1 MNALVTGGGGFIG
14 RWVVGKLLSM
24 GYQVTVLD
32 NFSSGSSKNLHEFRY
47 NPALNIVCGD
57 LLSDKALRRALSIK
71 PDIVFHLAA
80 RINVQHSIDNPRD
93 TFNTDV
99 LGTFRLLEAVRFM
112 RPHFVMVSTC
122 MVFAPMD
129 ENVGVST
136 GAAGAGLGTTA
147 GAGAGAGAST
157 GYGTSASAGT
167 GAGAGA
173 SASAGTGAGAGAAYA
188 VAANLE
194 YGINEMHPVKPASP
208 YAGAKLAAEH
218 LAESYA
224 RTYGLPV
231 TILRPF
237 NTYGPFQRV
246 DGEGGVIA
254 IFLDRVMHHQ
264 DLLVYGDGLQTR
276 DFLYVEDCAD
286 FIVRAGL
293 MRPGVRIEATVGS
306 CCGGAGGAGSVDGI
320 SGGVSGV
327 SGAPG
332 APHNAPFD
340 LLVGG
345 SGEEIRIIDLARLI
359 AGDAVAVENV
369 PHIHPQSEIRR
380 LLCDSSKARTLLGW
394 QPQVSLAEGIE
405 RTRIWL
411 RERMNE

>member
-32 NFSSGSSKNLHEFRY
+32 NFSSGSPRNLYEYRY

-57 LLSDKALRRALSIK
+57 LLSDKALRRALSMK
-71 PDIVFHLAA
+71 PDVVFHLAA

-99 LGTFRLLEAVRFM
+99 LGTFRLLEAVRPM

-122 MVFAPMD
+122 MVFAPME
-129 ENVGVST
+129 EN
-136 GAAGAGLGTTA
+136 
-147 GAGAGAGAST
+147 
-157 GYGTSASAGT
+157 
-167 GAGAGA
+167 
-173 SASAGTGAGAGAAYA
+173 AGAAA
-188 VAANLE
+188 VSAGADAGAAE
-194 YGINEMHPVKPASP
+194 IGPGINEAHPVKPASP

-218 LAESYA
+218 LVESYA

-237 NTYGPFQRV
+237 NTYGPFQRI

-264 DLLVYGDGLQTR
+264 SLLIYGDGLQTR

-293 MRPGVRIEATVGS
+293 RPASAYVDATMGAS
-306 CCGGAGGAGSVDGI
+306 AGGCGCAGNANDASDSV
-320 SGGVSGV
+320 
-327 SGAPG
+327 
-332 APHNAPFD
+332 PFN

-345 SGEEIRIIDLARLI
+345 SGVEIRIIDLARII
-359 AGDAVAVENV
+359 AGNAVAVENIA
-369 PHIHPQSEIRR
+369 HIHPQSEIKR
-380 LLCDSSKARTLLGW
+380 LLCDSSKARAFLGW
-394 QPQVSLAEGIE
+394 QPQVSLTEGIE

>member
-1 MNALVTGGGGFIG
+1 MNALVTGGAGFIG

-32 NFSSGSSKNLHEFRY
+32 NFSSGSPKNLYEFRH
-47 NPALNIVCGD
+47 NPALNIVYGD
-57 LLSDKALRRALSIK
+57 LLSEKAMRRALFMK
-71 PDIVFHLAA
+71 PDVVFHLAA
-80 RINVQHSIDNPRD
+80 RINVQHSIDHPQE
-93 TFNTDV
+93 TFKTDV
-99 LGTFRLLEAVRFM
+99 LGTFRLLEAVRPM

-122 MVFAPMD
+122 MVFAPMIED
-129 ENVGVST
+129 
-136 GAAGAGLGTTA
+136 
-147 GAGAGAGAST
+147 
-157 GYGTSASAGT
+157 TSANA
-167 GAGAGA
+167 AAGA
-173 SASAGTGAGAGAAYA
+173 SANANASMSANVDAYVNA
-188 VAANLE
+188 SESVSTAE
-194 YGINEMHPVKPASP
+194 IRPGINEAHPVKPASP

-237 NTYGPFQRV
+237 NTYGPFQRI

-264 DLLVYGDGLQTR
+264 SLLVYGDGLQTR

-293 MRPGVRIEATVGS
+293 LSTSAGASAIG
-306 CCGGAGGAGSVDGI
+306 GGAWASDG
-320 SGGVSGV
+320 V
-327 SGAPG
+327 
-332 APHNAPFD
+332 PFNM
-340 LLVGG
+340 LVGG
-345 SGEEIRIIDLARLI
+345 SGIEIRIIDLARII

-369 PHIHPQSEIRR
+369 VHIHPQSEIKR
-380 LLCDSSKARTLLGW
+380 LLCDSTKARAFLGW
-394 QPQVSLAEGIE
+394 QPQVSLTEGIE

>member
-1 MNALVTGGGGFIG
+1 MNALVTGGAGFIG

-32 NFSSGSSKNLHEFRY
+32 NFSSGSPKNLYEFRH

-57 LLSDKALRRALSIK
+57 LLSEKAMRRALFMK

-80 RINVQHSIDNPRD
+80 RINVQHSIEHPHD

-99 LGTFRLLEAVRFM
+99 LGTFRLLEAVRPM

-122 MVFAPMD
+122 MVFAPMNED
-129 ENVGVST
+129 ASGS
-136 GAAGAGLGTTA
+136 ASMDAGAN
-147 GAGAGAGAST
+147 
-157 GYGTSASAGT
+157 
-167 GAGAGA
+167 
-173 SASAGTGAGAGAAYA
+173 A
-188 VAANLE
+188 VDIRP
-194 YGINEMHPVKPASP
+194 GINEAHPVKPASP

-237 NTYGPFQRV
+237 NTYGPFQRI

-264 DLLVYGDGLQTR
+264 SLLVYGDGLQTR

-293 MRPGVRIEATVGS
+293 LPASASG
-306 CCGGAGGAGSVDGI
+306 GGAWASDSV
-320 SGGVSGV
+320 
-327 SGAPG
+327 
-332 APHNAPFD
+332 PFN

-345 SGEEIRIIDLARLI
+345 SGIEIRIIDLARII

-369 PHIHPQSEIRR
+369 VHIHPQSEIRR
-380 LLCDSSKARTLLGW
+380 LLCDSAKALAFLGW
-394 QPQVSLAEGIE
+394 QPQVSLTEGIE

>member
-1 MNALVTGGGGFIG
+1 MNVLVTGGGGFIG

-24 GYQVTVLD
+24 GCQVTVLD
-32 NFSSGSSKNLHEFRY
+32 NFSSGSPKNLYEYRH

-57 LLSDKALRRALSIK
+57 LLSDKILRRALLLK

-80 RINVQHSIDNPRD
+80 RINVQHSIDQPRD

-99 LGTFRLLEAVRFM
+99 LGTFRLLEAVRPM

-122 MVFAPMD
+122 MVFGPMD
-129 ENVGVST
+129 EVV
-136 GAAGAGLGTTA
+136 GAGI
-147 GAGAGAGAST
+147 
-157 GYGTSASAGT
+157 
-167 GAGAGA
+167 
-173 SASAGTGAGAGAAYA
+173 
-188 VAANLE
+188 
-194 YGINEMHPVKPASP
+194 GISEAHPVKPASP

-218 LAESYA
+218 LVESYA
-224 RTYGLPV
+224 RTYALPA

-237 NTYGPFQRV
+237 NTYGPFQRI

-264 DLLVYGDGLQTR
+264 NLLVYGDGLQTR

-293 MRPGVRIEATVGS
+293 SPASAHAGARI
-306 CCGGAGGAGSVDGI
+306 GGGDASSDR
-320 SGGVSGV
+320 
-327 SGAPG
+327 
-332 APHNAPFD
+332 APFS

-345 SGEEIRIIDLARLI
+345 SGIEIRIIDLACII
-359 AGDAVAVENV
+359 AGNAVAVENV
-369 PHIHPQSEIRR
+369 AHIHPQSEIKR
-380 LLCDSSKARTLLGW
+380 LLCDSAKARAFLGW
-394 QPQVSLAEGIE
+394 QPQVSLTEGIE